1 MRLKRPRTSPR
12 SLRFTCVAVRAI
24 GFQRCL
30 GERSSYGSST
40 PFSHGFGAEPTNEF
54 SMLSVWPPE
63 VEKK

>member
-1 MRLKRPRTSPR
+1 MRLNFPCTRPRSFA
-12 SLRFTCVAVRAI
+12 LTCFVVSVI
-24 GFQRCL
+24 GFQRCF